1 MLSSNELSNLYQII
15 SDENQTFESIS
26 HSFEETF
33 KEIDHMKVIISLY
46 ILIKDNLF
54 NTTQRIISFYI
65 IYLLKNEFKF
75 EVSPFL
81 PLIIESLQ
89 KTNLNTEQNF
99 LIDFLNNQ
107 IDYINTT
114 VKHFLNDNTK
124 KNNHQNLQYLQMLY
138 KKYQI
143 EKGIFTASP
152 KIPDHMRYL
161 LYDRKRIEIKNI
173 DNHKNINIEDYLII
187 KDELNMNYTEPN
199 YMSFCPKVD
208 NKKFIDNEAIW
219 IMPHLRHNFLW
230 EKENENKE
238 GYELKDN
245 EEKK

>member
-114 VKHFLNDNTK
+114 VKHF
-124 KNNHQNLQYLQMLY
+124 
-138 KKYQI
+138 
-143 EKGIFTASP
+143 
-152 KIPDHMRYL
+152 
-161 LYDRKRIEIKNI
+161 
-173 DNHKNINIEDYLII
+173 
-187 KDELNMNYTEPN
+187 
-199 YMSFCPKVD
+199 
-208 NKKFIDNEAIW
+208 
-219 IMPHLRHNFLW
+219 
-230 EKENENKE
+230 
-238 GYELKDN
+238 
-245 EEKK
+245 